1 MSWSSTNH
9 KFSGYIFYSEEFT
22 EDILSIWNYEMSV
35 DQYNV
40 YGGTGKE
47 SVTAQI
53 ENLQF
58 WLQQ

>member
-1 MSWSSTNH
+1 
-9 KFSGYIFYSEEFT
+9 
-22 EDILSIWNYEMSV
+22 MSV

-53 ENLQF
+53 ENLQS
-58 WLQQ
+58 WLEQLQYR